1 MSGSRAF
8 LRPSCVPNDKMN
20 AVVPRAPLFIR
31 WAVFGYA
38 VAVLAALVLLRAAGD
53 RWWLA
58 TALTYGPRWVIL
70 LPAAPLAIL
79 TTIAPRRVA
88 ATLAAATL
96 LAAGPVMAFNVPLAI
111 GGYTSHSNPT
121 LTIVTVNLNSGRF
134 DPARL
139 TALLRHERPD
149 ITFVQECDVAAVE
162 ALRTVFPHVRE
173 DSSLCIAAWDA
184 VTVRDILGRL
194 DASRDGA
201 EAAEYVVQRP
211 AGPIRVANIHLDTP
225 RSGLELVLREG
236 WGAARAADSA
246 ITARARE
253 SAAVSEWLARSPDL
267 AIIAGDF
274 NQTVDSVI
282 FQTYWTAY
290 RNAFSEVGAGFG
302 HTKFTRWF
310 GARIDHILTAT
321 TLEPIAC
328 RVAADVGSDHRPL
341 VATVAS
347 RELETP
353 R

>member
-1 MSGSRAF
+1 M
-8 LRPSCVPNDKMN
+8 
-20 AVVPRAPLFIR
+20 PRAAPFVR
-31 WAVFGYA
+31 WAVLGYA
-38 VAVLAALVLLRAAGD
+38 VAVVAAWVLLRAAGD
-53 RWWLA
+53 RWWVA

-70 LPAAPLAIL
+70 LPAGPLALL
-79 TTIAPRRVA
+79 TTIAPRRVV

-96 LAAGPVMAFNVPLAI
+96 LAVGPVMAFNVPLGI

-121 LTIVTVNLNSGRF
+121 LTIVTVNLDSDRF
-134 DPARL
+134 DPVRL

-149 ITFVQECDVAAVE
+149 ITFVQECSVAAAQ
-162 ALRTVFPHVRE
+162 ALRTVFPNVRE
-173 DSSLCIAAWDA
+173 DRSLCIAARAA

-194 DASRDGA
+194 DASQDD
-201 EAAEYVVQRP
+201 AAAVEYVVQSP
-211 AGPIRVANIHLDTP
+211 AGPIHVANIHLETP
-225 RSGLELVLREG
+225 RSGLELVLRGG
-236 WGAARAADSA
+236 WRAARAAESA
-246 ITARARE
+246 ITARAHE
-253 SAAVSEWLARSPDL
+253 SAAVSEWLARNPDL

-341 VATVAS
+341 IATIALP
-347 RELETP
+347 ELDTQ